1 MPGCIEDCDIHVH
14 EPELHLHAASAP
26 HELADIGEALECVKQ
41 VVQGIVIGPRAV
53 LRDLALDRLA
63 LMVHDLDPRTPSP
76 RA

>member
-1 MPGCIEDCDIHVH
+1 LISDRHNRSQDRRREILD
-14 EPELHLHAASAP
+14 LQAASFRLDPKLMDQGRRYGDGAAP
-26 HELADIGEALECVKQ
+26 A
-41 VVQGIVIGPRAV
+41 RAV